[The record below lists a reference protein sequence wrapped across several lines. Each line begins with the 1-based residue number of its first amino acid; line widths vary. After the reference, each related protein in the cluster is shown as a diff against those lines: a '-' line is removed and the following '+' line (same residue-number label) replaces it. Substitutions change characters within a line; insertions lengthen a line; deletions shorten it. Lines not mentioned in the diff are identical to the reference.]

1 MTAFDPGCVK
11 TSSLPRVA
19 GATSAGA
26 AYEAIHRRGELDT
39 SQLASRM
46 TKRFSTVEDGLE
58 LDAYWSSVC
67 PSCSIRGNCTTS
79 SYRRLKRWKH
89 EAILEAMQQR
99 LDRQPEMMSMRRQT
113 VEHPI
118 GTLKHWMG
126 VTHFLTKT
134 LPRVSTEMSLHE
146 PQTTA
151 EHLRRQRY
159 NGGTAGLRSAIF
171 LRLSTTSCRT
181 LPQKTLTAVNS
192 LWSSCAGL
200 RSLIPNAVLA

>member
-11 TSSLPRVA
+11 TSSSPRVA

-26 AYEAIHRRGELDT
+26 AYEAVHRRGEPDT

-58 LDAYWSSVC
+58 LDAYWSSAC
-67 PSCSIRGNCTTS
+67 PSCSIRGNCTTKQ
-79 SYRRLKRWKH
+79 LPPTQT
-89 EAILEAMQQR
+89 LEARSNSGGHAATVGSPTGDDECASTDRRASVWHAQT
-99 LDRQPEMMSMRRQT
+99 LD
-113 VEHPI
+113 
-118 GTLKHWMG
+118 G

-171 LRLSTTSCRT
+171 LRLSTTSCHT
-181 LPQKTLTAVNS
+181 SPEKTLTAVNS